1 MSANSSSSEMPKVIL
16 GSRGSLLALAQTH
29 ETRDRLI
36 AAFPELGAAGAIGI
50 EKITSTGDMV
60 RDRPLADV
68 GGKGLFIK
76 EVEDALLSG
85 RIDVAIHS
93 MKDMETSVADGTTI
107 TAVLPR
113 EDPRDAFVSPHV
125 SAIEDL
131 PKGARFGTASV
142 RRRALLLNR
151 RPDLDV
157 VLFRGNVDTRL
168 RKLTEGDAMA
178 TLLATCG
185 LKRLGKADVITKIL
199 EREEMPPPVAQ
210 GAIAIQTR
218 DGEASARDAQIRD
231 WVAALDH
238 SDSHTV
244 VRAERAMLRALDGS
258 CRTPIS
264 GHARLV
270 DGKLVLEGAVLSLD
284 GQQRFDDA
292 GSGDPSRPEDLGTMV
307 GEAILAQCG
316 RGFLAV

>member
-1 MSANSSSSEMPKVIL
+1 MTENAPEPKIIL

-36 AAFPELGAAGAIGI
+36 AAFPELGEEGAIGI
-50 EKITSTGDMV
+50 ETITSTGDMV

-76 EVEDALLSG
+76 EVEDALTSG
-85 RIDVAIHS
+85 RIDVAVHS
-93 MKDMETSVADGTTI
+93 MKDMETFVAEGTSI

-113 EDPRDAFVSPHV
+113 EDPRDAFVSPH
-125 SAIEDL
+125 AATIEEL
-131 PKGARFGTASV
+131 PQGAKFGTASV

-157 VLFRGNVDTRL
+157 ILFRGNVDTRL
-168 RKLTEGDAMA
+168 RKLAEGDAMA

-185 LKRLGKADVITKIL
+185 LKRLGKQDVITKIL
-199 EREEMPPPVAQ
+199 ERDEMPPPVAQ

-218 DGEASARDAQIRD
+218 DGSASARDARIRD

-238 SDSHTV
+238 AESHIV

-264 GHARLV
+264 GHARIV
-270 DGKLVLEGAVLSLD
+270 DGALVLEGAVLSLD
-284 GQQRFDDA
+284 GRQRFD
-292 GSGDPSRPEDLGTMV
+292 GSGTGSTTAPEDLGRGV
-307 GEAILAQCG
+307 GEEILTRCG
-316 RGFLAV
+316 RDFLAV